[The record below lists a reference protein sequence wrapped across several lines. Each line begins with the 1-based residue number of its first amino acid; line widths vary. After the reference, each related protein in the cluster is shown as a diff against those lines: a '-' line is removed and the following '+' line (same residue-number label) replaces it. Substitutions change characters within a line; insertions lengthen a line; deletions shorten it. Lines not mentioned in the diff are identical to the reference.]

1 MNIRKIVQNKWVR
14 AAGMVI
20 AAVLVLALV
29 IGGICYLLPYC
40 GGDVESTVPQ
50 KAVSGKRI
58 PLRLQEIPDPRKTD
72 PRSKAQR
79 AVFQAFLKKH
89 PEIEVSA
96 FSGISIAN
104 IQAESEIMLA
114 IAGGNAP
121 DVFTYI
127 NFRMSDSYIRQSFL
141 YPLDGFLERNKTG
154 GGAKAYLNSLA
165 EPIRPVVQ
173 RRGNHSAH
181 PLLKH

>member
-1 MNIRKIVQNKWVR
+1 MNIRKICQKKWIR
-14 AAGMVI
+14 AAGMMI

-29 IGGICYLLPYC
+29 IGGISFLVPNCD
-40 GGDVESTVPQ
+40 GDVESTVPQ

-72 PRSKAQR
+72 PRSKAQQ

-127 NFRMSDSYIRQSFL
+127 NFRMSDSYI
-141 YPLDGFLERNKTG
+141 
-154 GGAKAYLNSLA
+154 
-165 EPIRPVVQ
+165 
-173 RRGNHSAH
+173 
-181 PLLKH
+181 